1 MGRGRGRGGG
11 GGGPQPPAS
20 PRWAHGT
27 APVPGPSGQ
36 ALFLRGPRA
45 PRGGFGCTHTTAP
58 QRAVGA
64 ASGERPQ
71 QRLLGSGGG
80 GGSRVWVQEPTKTPW
95 GRGGG
100 ARWRSCRAWPSKKK
114 KTTPRWQKNTVW
126 AWWPR
131 PRPALGLGWAPGPA
145 APPGVATRSRPQTR
159 VWDGADAH
167 PVLRATLQT
176 PAGAARQFCHRALSA
191 APLTTRRW
199 RMGATAGP
207 GGRAPLPTPK
217 NDPDP
222 DPRTSAPEHPTWSF

>member
-1 MGRGRGRGGG
+1 MTPSPRPRLGGRTAQPRGRCQGR
-11 GGGPQPPAS
+11 
-20 PRWAHGT
+20 
-27 APVPGPSGQ
+27 

-45 PRGGFGCTHTTAP
+45 PRGVFGCTHTTAP
-58 QRAVGA
+58 LRAVGA

-80 GGSRVWVQEPTKTPW
+80 GVGGGAEFGSRSQQKHP
-95 GRGGG
+95 RGEGG

-114 KTTPRWQKNTVW
+114 TKKTTPRWQKNAVW

-145 APPGVATRSRPQTR
+145 AAPGTATRPRPQSR

-167 PVLRATLQT
+167 PVLRATPQT
-176 PAGAARQFCHRALSA
+176 PWGGSDPTKPCGGSRATLPPSPARGSAHHQALADGCRS
-191 APLTTRRW
+191 
-199 RMGATAGP
+199 GGP

-217 NDPDP
+217 KRSRSRSQDVS
-222 DPRTSAPEHPTWSF
+222 T